1 MTVKITK
8 EELLYDLD
16 KLNRITEFPNLYL
29 ADYFNDVRN
38 KIDKECATKQEE
50 LKNVTEKKKELDELW
65 QKMIT
70 KIDTFEKNCIRKIYD
85 LDAIKI
91 RIKEIEKI
99 LNNDKLI
106 HFENVQDLIEKE
118 EINLLQKLFQNK
130 SILFRKHSNDDK
142 DEVQSENKIIDGQLI
157 VLVDEFISQKSIDER

>member
-70 KIDTFEKNCIRKIYD
+70 KIDKFEKNCIRKIYD

-106 HFENVQDLIEKE
+106 HFENVQDQIEKE

-142 DEVQSENKIIDGQLI
+142 DEVQSQNKIIDGQLI